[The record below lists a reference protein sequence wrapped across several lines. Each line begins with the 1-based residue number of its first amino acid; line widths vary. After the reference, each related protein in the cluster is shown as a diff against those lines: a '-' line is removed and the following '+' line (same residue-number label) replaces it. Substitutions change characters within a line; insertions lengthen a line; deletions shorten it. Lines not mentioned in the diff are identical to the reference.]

1 MCNKIRIIYDYFN
14 LDFNDKRLLTNLYKF
29 VDSNVSD
36 SDRLELN
43 KYYLKMCK
51 LYKKCIDD
59 INLDLEINEEFNV
72 DIISKLVNIRV
83 KKCDSLLDSLFCLI
97 DLENVF
103 CFNKILVFVN
113 LKLYLSKGELVELY
127 KYSLYNNVNIV
138 LIDGISYG
146 VKLEYESK
154 LIIDDNLDE
163 INL

>member
-1 MCNKIRIIYDYFN
+1 MRCAS
-14 LDFNDKRLLTNLYKF
+14 FNDKRLLTNLYKF